1 MEPTR
6 NSHAT
11 LVDLLDRVLDKGLVI
26 HADLI
31 ISLAGVPLI
40 GVNLRT
46 ALAGMETMIKYG
58 MMQDWDQRTRAWESE
73 HRKTKKDSVTS
84 GERVFLEMLGS
95 YYYSGGI
102 YTAWRMG
109 RIYLTDKRL
118 ILYHSTFEEVLFEM
132 QLDQIKGLTLEREE
146 HSNSNERENLCILLE
161 TGNIARLHALDTLS
175 LKEAL
180 EQRLISLGLSWQE
193 IPNLALI
200 DERAPGFL
208 RNGEKVV
215 CQGRMWHLVTCPAP
229 AAPAN
234 QTWKAGHLYLTSRR
248 LCWWYDFEGNIG
260 FEISLEQIVASTIG
274 EKAHRNTLS
283 NKESLDIIYDNE
295 CGKGVASFSGD
306 NLSLWERTLN
316 RTISRIERAPT
327 GDVGTCPLC
336 EKESLI
342 TELSGK
348 LCRHCGWISPK
359 PKSQQRLPVLQ
370 ETPSCET

>member
-58 MMQDWDQRTRAWESE
+58 MMQDWDERTRAWESE
-73 HRKTKKDSVTS
+73 HRKIKKASVTS
-84 GERVFLEMLGS
+84 GERVFLEMLGA

-102 YTAWRMG
+102 YTTWRMG

-118 ILYHSTFEEVLFEM
+118 ILYHPTFEEVLFEM
-132 QLDQIKGLTLEREE
+132 QLENIKGLTLEREE
-146 HSNSNERENLCILLE
+146 HANGMKRENLCILLE
-161 TGNIARLHALDTLS
+161 AGTIARLHALDTLR

-180 EQRLISLGLSWQE
+180 EQRLLSLGLSWQE
-193 IPNLALI
+193 IPKLSLI
-200 DERAPGFL
+200 DERAPSFL
-208 RNGEKVV
+208 GNGEEVV
-215 CQGRMWHLVTCPAP
+215 CQGRMWHSMTCQAP

-234 QTWKAGHLYLTSRR
+234 QTWKAGQLYLTNRR
-248 LCWWYDFEGNIG
+248 LCWWYDFEGKIG
-260 FEISLEQIVASTIG
+260 FDISLEQIAASTLE
-274 EKAHRNTLS
+274 EKAQGDTLS
-283 NKESLDIIYDNE
+283 KKESLDVIYDSE
-295 CGKGVASFSGD
+295 RGRRVASFSGD
-306 NLSLWERTLN
+306 NLESWKITLN
-316 RTISRIERAPT
+316 RTTLRIERAPT
-327 GDVGTCPLC
+327 GDVETCPIC

-342 TELSGK
+342 TELSGE
-348 LCRHCGWISPK
+348 LCRHCGWIAPK
-359 PKSQQRLPVLQ
+359 PKSQQRLPALQ
-370 ETPSCET
+370 ETPSCER